1 MSLSYAI
8 LLNTVSQAALNGIAR
23 SGSIV
28 TDTVYT
34 TMVVGKSVA
43 NDEIRVDHQAMN
55 FVLGKTVLNNEIR
68 VDHEHLTLVL
78 AA

>member
-28 TDTVYT
+28 TDTFYT
-34 TMVVGKSVA
+34 ML
-43 NDEIRVDHQAMN
+43 
-55 FVLGKTVLNNEIR
+55 VLGKTMANNEIR
-68 VDHEHLTLVL
+68 VDNQVTTLVMGKTLSNNEIRVDYEHLTLVL